1 MWKVA
6 ACVREILGTAVI
18 SPWLWLWLWFWAR
31 SSSRCSVILCSYCCL
46 CCRCCCLTQKLLQ
59 QLLLLLSMA
68 TARHGMNHF
77 TSECGTHKCTRAH
90 SRTKCRLCFDLIWR
104 FRGHRLKLYEGSSS
118 IKRESFLPSF
128 FLPYSFL
135 FHFSLFVLTNL
146 FFHSSLLHSFFLP
159 SILYWH
165 VCRTAVST
173 GKLNIKIIVSFFFLL
188 FLWK

>member
-128 FLPYSFL
+128 FHTPFFSISLFSFL
-135 FHFSLFVLTNL
+135 LTYFFILPCFILFSFPPSCIDMVAE
-146 FFHSSLLHSFFLP
+146 LLYP
-159 SILYWH
+159 Q
-165 VCRTAVST
+165 
-173 GKLNIKIIVSFFFLL
+173 GN
-188 FLWK
+188 